1 MRLPISLRR
10 APRSLSRREYAG
22 LVKNPHRSWVG
33 KYLISPMVIVAL
45 QCGRSSNMWI
55 HARKTAI
62 ALFLA
67 AGMVSYP
74 ALNLHA
80 ARSASVASG
89 KNGVVVAGE
98 KRAAAIGTQVLERGG
113 NAADATTAALLAL
126 SVTKIGSFTIGGEAS
141 VILYDVHQQKAH
153 ALWAQ
158 GAAPLDPQA
167 IAWYLKNG
175 MPGSDIRTAAVPA
188 VVDLCVTLLK
198 QYGTISFEEAV
209 KPTLALLDAGG
220 PSWYVD
226 TSDGSKIETGRNWQ
240 ADLART
246 LRKLVEAEQKTKGTR
261 EERLQAVA
269 DRFYRGD
276 IADELEAWYIS
287 QGGFLR
293 KRDLAA
299 HRTYIEDPVSVDYRG
314 YQVLKCGPWT
324 QGPFLLEGLRLLE
337 GFDLKKM
344 GLLSPDY
351 VHTVTEVM
359 KLAMADRDEYY
370 ADPRFADV
378 PMKGLLSEEY
388 AKIRRPLIDPKKAS
402 LELRPGDPDQMK
414 AVKKGL
420 RSFPTQGGTTTLTVV
435 DRWGNMVAATPSG
448 LGSTAGPAG
457 NTGII
462 HGSRLISLN
471 TWPGHPN
478 CIAPG
483 KRPRITLSPAL
494 VLKSGKPVVAISVA
508 GGDLQDQAGLQLVL
522 DHIEFGM
529 HAASAVSTP
538 RFATEHHIS
547 SFGPEGPKLGSLQV
561 NRDVPEETVKQLE
574 HRGHKVQLTSGEIGG
589 AAMISCDLAGECEGS
604 GSASQS
610 GGK

>member
-1 MRLPISLRR
+1 MHFPLGIDL
-10 APRSLSRREYAG
+10 
-22 LVKNPHRSWVG
+22 G
-33 KYLISPMVIVAL
+33 KA
-45 QCGRSSNMWI
+45 
-55 HARKTAI
+55 ATT
-62 ALFLA
+62 LFLA
-67 AGMVSYP
+67 GGLLLYGTSHLP
-74 ALNLHA
+74 A

-89 KNGVVVAGE
+89 KNGIVVVGE
-98 KRAAAIGTQVLERGG
+98 KRAANIGIQVLETGG

-126 SVTKIGSFTIGGEAS
+126 SVTKIGAFTIGGEAS
-141 VILYDVHQQKAH
+141 VIFYDVHQQKAH
-153 ALWAQ
+153 VLWAQ

-167 IAWYLKNG
+167 ISWYLKNG

-220 PSWYVD
+220 PSWYID
-226 TSDGSKIETGRNWQ
+226 TSDGSRIETGRNWQ

-246 LRKLVEAEQKTKGTR
+246 LRKLVEAEQKTKGNR
-261 EERLQAVA
+261 EIRLQAVA

-344 GLLSPDY
+344 GLLSADY
-351 VHTVTEVM
+351 IHTVTEVI

-370 ADPRFADV
+370 ADPRFVEV
-378 PMKGLLSEEY
+378 PMKELLSEAY
-388 AKIRRPLIDPKKAS
+388 AKIRRPLIDPHRAS
-402 LELRPGDPDQMK
+402 LELRPGDPYQMK
-414 AVKKGL
+414 SVKKGM
-420 RSFPTQGGTTTLTVV
+420 RSFPAQGGTTTLTVV

-462 HGSRLISLN
+462 HGSRLISFN

-508 GGDLQDQAGLQLVL
+508 GGDLQDQAGLQLIL
-522 DHIEFGM
+522 DYIEFSM
-529 HAASAVSTP
+529 HSAKAVATP
-538 RFATEHHIS
+538 RFATAHHIS

-561 NRDVPEETVKQLE
+561 NRDVPEETLKELE

-589 AAMISCDLAGECEGS
+589 AAMIWCDLGTPSECEGS
-604 GSASQS
+604 GSAAQNA
-610 GGK
+610 GK

>member
-1 MRLPISLRR
+1 MHLYLWIDLRK
-10 APRSLSRREYAG
+10 AATPLLLAG
-22 LVKNPHRSWVG
+22 GLLLYGTSN
-33 KYLISPMVIVAL
+33 L
-45 QCGRSSNMWI
+45 Q
-55 HARKTAI
+55 
-62 ALFLA
+62 
-67 AGMVSYP
+67 
-74 ALNLHA
+74 A

-89 KNGVVVAGE
+89 KNGIVVAGE
-98 KRAAAIGTQVLERGG
+98 KRAADIGTQVLEKGG

-126 SVTKIGSFTIGGEAS
+126 SVTKIGAFTTGGEAS
-141 VILYDVHQQKAH
+141 VIFYDVHQRKAH

-167 IAWYLKNG
+167 ISWYLKNG

-198 QYGTISFEEAV
+198 EYGTISFEDAV

-220 PSWYVD
+220 PSWYID
-226 TSDGSKIETGRNWQ
+226 TSDGSRIETGRNWQ

-246 LRKLVEAEQKTKGTR
+246 LRKLVEAEQKAKGNR

-276 IADELEAWYIS
+276 IADQLEAWYVS

-293 KRDLAA
+293 KEDLAA
-299 HRTYIEDPVSVDYRG
+299 HRTYIEEPVSLDYRG

-324 QGPFLLEGLRLLE
+324 QGPYLLEGLRLLE
-337 GFDLKKM
+337 AFDLKKM
-344 GLLSPDY
+344 GLLSADY
-351 VHTVTEVM
+351 IHTVTEVM

-370 ADPRFADV
+370 ADPRFVEV
-378 PMKGLLSEEY
+378 PMKELLSEPY
-388 AKIRRPLIDPKKAS
+388 AKIRRPLIDPQKAS
-402 LELRPGDPDQMK
+402 LELRPGDPYQMK

-457 NTGII
+457 NTGVI
-462 HGSRLISLN
+462 HGSRLVSLN
-471 TWPGHPN
+471 TWRGHPN

-494 VLKSGKPVVAISVA
+494 ILKSGKPVVAISVA
-508 GGDLQDQAGLQLVL
+508 GGDLQDQAGLQLIL
-522 DHIEFGM
+522 DSIEFGM
-529 HAASAVSTP
+529 HAATAMATP
-538 RFATEHHIS
+538 RFATAHHIS
-547 SFGPEGPKLGSLQV
+547 SFGPEGPKLGSLEV
-561 NRDVPEETVKQLE
+561 NRDVPEETVKELE
-574 HRGHKVQLTSGEIGG
+574 RRGHKVQVTSGEIGG
-589 AAMISCDLAGECEGS
+589 AAMISCGVATTGECEGS
-604 GSASQS
+604 GSAAQNA
-610 GGK
+610 GK

>member
-1 MRLPISLRR
+1 MRLSLGIDLRK
-10 APRSLSRREYAG
+10 AATTLLLAG
-22 LVKNPHRSWVG
+22 G
-33 KYLISPMVIVAL
+33 
-45 QCGRSSNMWI
+45 
-55 HARKTAI
+55 
-62 ALFLA
+62 LFLC
-67 AGMVSYP
+67 GTS
-74 ALNLHA
+74 NLQA

-89 KNGVVVAGE
+89 KNGIVVAGE
-98 KRAAAIGTQVLERGG
+98 KRAADIGTQVLEKGG

-126 SVTKIGSFTIGGEAS
+126 SVTKIGAFTIGGEAS
-141 VILYDVHQQKAH
+141 VHSLRCPSAESPCPV
-153 ALWAQ
+153 
-158 GAAPLDPQA
+158 GARSCSARSASDCVVPEEWNACAATSGPQ
-167 IAWYLKNG
+167 
-175 MPGSDIRTAAVPA
+175 PCRQS
-188 VVDLCVTLLK
+188 VDLCVTLLK

-220 PSWYVD
+220 PTWYID
-226 TSDGSKIETGRNWQ
+226 TSDGSRIETGRNWQ

-246 LRKLVEAEQKTKGTR
+246 LRKLVEAEQKTKGNR
-261 EERLQAVA
+261 EVRLQAVA

-299 HRTYIEDPVSVDYRG
+299 HRTYIEDPVSLDYRG

-351 VHTVTEVM
+351 IHTVTEVM

-370 ADPRFADV
+370 ADPRFVEV

-388 AKIRRPLIDPKKAS
+388 TKIRRPLIDPHKAS
-402 LELRPGDPDQMK
+402 LELRPGDPYQMK

-483 KRPRITLSPAL
+483 KRPTNYLESSPGAEIGEAGSCHQRCGRGFAG
-494 VLKSGKPVVAISVA
+494 SGWPAAHPRS
-508 GGDLQDQAGLQLVL
+508 
-522 DHIEFGM
+522 IEFGM
-529 HAASAVSTP
+529 HAATAVSTP
-538 RFATEHHIS
+538 RFATAHHIS

-561 NRDVPEETVKQLE
+561 NRDVPEETVKELE

-589 AAMISCDLAGECEGS
+589 AAMISCDLAASSGMRRKWIRCSERWEIGSSGKCSKDEPRIGE
-604 GSASQS
+604 A
-610 GGK
+610 

>member
-1 MRLPISLRR
+1 MHLSWWMRK
-10 APRSLSRREYAG
+10 A
-22 LVKNPHRSWVG
+22 
-33 KYLISPMVIVAL
+33 
-45 QCGRSSNMWI
+45 
-55 HARKTAI
+55 KTA
-62 ALFLA
+62 LLLA
-67 AGMVSYP
+67 A
-74 ALNLHA
+74 ALLLCRTSDLQA
-80 ARSASVASG
+80 ARSASVVSG

-98 KRAAAIGTQVLERGG
+98 QRAADIGTQVLEKGG

-141 VILYDVHQQKAH
+141 VIFYDGHQQKAH

-167 IAWYLKNG
+167 ISWYLKNG
-175 MPGSDIRTAAVPA
+175 MPDSDIRTAAVPA

-220 PSWYVD
+220 PSWYID
-226 TSDGSKIETGRNWQ
+226 TSDGNRVETGRNWQ

-261 EERLQAVA
+261 EVRLQAVA

-299 HRTYIEDPVSVDYRG
+299 HHTYIEDPVSQDYRG

-324 QGPFLLEGLRLLE
+324 QGPFLLEGLRLLQ

-344 GLLSPDY
+344 GLLSADY
-351 VHTVTEVM
+351 IHTVSEVM

-370 ADPRFADV
+370 ADPRFVKV
-378 PMKGLLSEEY
+378 PMKELLSDEY
-388 AKIRRPLIDPKKAS
+388 TKIRRPLIDPRKAS
-402 LELRPGDPDQMK
+402 LELRPGDPYQMK
-414 AVKKGL
+414 PVKKGL
-420 RSFPTQGGTTTLTVV
+420 RSFPSQGGTTTLTVV

-457 NTGII
+457 TTGII
-462 HGSRLISLN
+462 HGSRLVSLN

-508 GGDLQDQAGLQLVL
+508 GGDLQDQAGLQLIL

-529 HAASAVSTP
+529 QSATAVSTP

-561 NRDVPEETVKQLE
+561 NRDVPEKVLKELE

-589 AAMISCDLAGECEGS
+589 AAMISCDLAALMECQGS
-604 GSASQS
+604 GSAARKA
-610 GGK
+610 GK

>member
-1 MRLPISLRR
+1 MHPSLWSDLRKVV
-10 APRSLSRREYAG
+10 STLLLAG
-22 LVKNPHRSWVG
+22 G
-33 KYLISPMVIVAL
+33 
-45 QCGRSSNMWI
+45 
-55 HARKTAI
+55 
-62 ALFLA
+62 LFLC
-67 AGMVSYP
+67 GTS
-74 ALNLHA
+74 NLGA

-89 KNGVVVAGE
+89 KNGIVVAGE
-98 KRAAAIGTQVLERGG
+98 KRAAAIGTQALEKGG

-126 SVTKIGSFTIGGEAS
+126 SVTKIGAFTIGGEAS
-141 VILYDVHQQKAH
+141 VILYDIHQQKAH

-158 GAAPLDPQA
+158 GAAPFDPRA
-167 IAWYLKNG
+167 ISWYLKNG

-220 PSWYVD
+220 PTWYID
-226 TSDGSKIETGRNWQ
+226 TSDGSRIETGRNWQ
-240 ADLART
+240 ADLAGT
-246 LRKLVEAEQKTKGTR
+246 LRKLVEAEQKTKGNR
-261 EERLQAVA
+261 EAKLQAVA

-293 KRDLAA
+293 KRDLEA
-299 HRTYIEDPVSVDYRG
+299 HRTLIEDPVSLDYRG
-314 YQVLKCGPWT
+314 YRVLKCGPWT
-324 QGPFLLEGLRLLE
+324 QGPFLLEGLGLLE

-344 GLLSPDY
+344 GLLSADY
-351 VHTVTEVM
+351 IHTITEVM
-359 KLAMADRDEYY
+359 KLGMADRDEYY
-370 ADPRFADV
+370 ADPRFAEV
-378 PMKGLLSEEY
+378 PMKELLSKEY
-388 AKIRRPLIDPKKAS
+388 AKIRQPLIDPQKAS
-402 LELRPGDPDQMK
+402 LELRPGDPYQMK

-483 KRPRITLSPAL
+483 KRPRITLSPTL
-494 VLKSGKPVVAISVA
+494 VLKSGKPVAAVSVA

-522 DHIEFGM
+522 DYMEFGM
-529 HAASAVSTP
+529 HAATAVATP
-538 RFATEHHIS
+538 RFATAHHIS

-561 NRDVPEETVKQLE
+561 NRDVPVKTLQELE
-574 HRGHKVQLTSGEIGG
+574 HRGHKVELTSGEIGG
-589 AAMISCDLAGECEGS
+589 AAMISCDSGATAECEGS
-604 GSASQS
+604 GSAAQNA
-610 GGK
+610 GK

>member
-1 MRLPISLRR
+1 MRLSLWIDLRK
-10 APRSLSRREYAG
+10 AATTLLLAGALLLSG
-22 LVKNPHRSWVG
+22 TSH
-33 KYLISPMVIVAL
+33 L
-45 QCGRSSNMWI
+45 Q
-55 HARKTAI
+55 
-62 ALFLA
+62 
-67 AGMVSYP
+67 
-74 ALNLHA
+74 A

-89 KNGVVVAGE
+89 KNGIVVAGE
-98 KRAAAIGTQVLERGG
+98 KRAADIGTQVLEKGG
-113 NAADATTAALLAL
+113 NAADAATAALLVL
-126 SVTKIGSFTIGGEAS
+126 SVTKIGAFTMGGEAS
-141 VILYDVHQQKAH
+141 VLFYDVHQQKTH

-167 IAWYLKNG
+167 TAWYLNNG
-175 MPGSDIRTAAVPA
+175 IPGSDIRTATVPA

-220 PSWYVD
+220 PTWYID
-226 TSDGSKIETGRNWQ
+226 TSDGTKIETGKNWQ

-246 LRKLVEAEQKTKGTR
+246 LRKLVEAEQKTKGNR
-261 EERLQAVA
+261 EQRLRAVA

-293 KRDLAA
+293 KKDLAA
-299 HRTYIEDPVSVDYRG
+299 HQTYIEDPVSVDYRG

-344 GLLSPDY
+344 GLLSADY
-351 VHTVTEVM
+351 IHTVTEVM
-359 KLAMADRDEYY
+359 KLGMADRDEYY
-370 ADPRFADV
+370 ADPRFVKV
-378 PMKGLLSEEY
+378 PMKELLSEEY
-388 AKIRRPLIDPKKAS
+388 TKIRRPLIDPQKAS
-402 LELRPGDPDQMK
+402 LELRPGDPYQMK
-414 AVKKGL
+414 SVKKGL

-522 DHIEFGM
+522 DYIEFGM
-529 HAASAVSTP
+529 NSAKAMSTP
-538 RFATEHHIS
+538 RFATAHHIS

-561 NRDVPEETVKQLE
+561 NRDVPEGTVKELE

-589 AAMISCDLAGECEGS
+589 AAMISCDLAASQECEGS
-604 GSASQS
+604 GSAAQS
-610 GGK
+610 VGK

>member
-1 MRLPISLRR
+1 MRLSL
-10 APRSLSRREYAG
+10 
-22 LVKNPHRSWVG
+22 
-33 KYLISPMVIVAL
+33 
-45 QCGRSSNMWI
+45 WI
-55 HARKTAI
+55 DVRK
-62 ALFLA
+62 A
-67 AGMVSYP
+67 AP
-74 ALNLHA
+74 ALLLAGGLLLSGTGNLQA

-89 KNGVVVAGE
+89 KNGIVVAGE
-98 KRAAAIGTQVLERGG
+98 KRAADIGTQVLKKGG

-126 SVTKIGSFTIGGEAS
+126 SVTKIGAFTIGGEAS
-141 VILYDVHQQKAH
+141 VIFYDVHQQKAH

-167 IAWYLKNG
+167 ISWYLKNG
-175 MPGSDIRTAAVPA
+175 MPGTDIRTAAVPA

-198 QYGTISFEEAV
+198 EYGTISFEEAV

-220 PSWYVD
+220 PSWYID
-226 TSDGSKIETGRNWQ
+226 TSDGSRIETGRNWQ

-246 LRKLVEAEQKTKGTR
+246 LRKLVEAEQKAKGSR
-261 EERLQAVA
+261 EVRLQAVA

-299 HRTYIEDPVSVDYRG
+299 HRTYIEDPVSLNYRG

-344 GLLSPDY
+344 GLLSADY
-351 VHTVTEVM
+351 IHSVTEVM
-359 KLAMADRDEYY
+359 KLGMADRDEYY
-370 ADPRFADV
+370 ADPRFVEV
-378 PMKGLLSEEY
+378 PMKELLSDEY
-388 AKIRRPLIDPKKAS
+388 AKIRRPLIDPQKAS
-402 LELRPGDPDQMK
+402 LELRPGDPHQMK
-414 AVKKGL
+414 SVKKGT

-522 DHIEFGM
+522 DYIEFGM
-529 HAASAVSTP
+529 HAAAAMSTA
-538 RFATEHHIS
+538 RFATAHHIS
-547 SFGPEGPKLGSLQV
+547 SFGPEGPKLGSLEV
-561 NRDVPEETVKQLE
+561 NRDVPEETVKELE

-589 AAMISCDLAGECEGS
+589 AAMISCDLVAPSGCEGS
-604 GSASQS
+604 GSAAQNVA
-610 GGK
+610 K

>member
-1 MRLPISLRR
+1 MRIKESGMLSL
-10 APRSLSRREYAG
+10 
-22 LVKNPHRSWVG
+22 
-33 KYLISPMVIVAL
+33 
-45 QCGRSSNMWI
+45 WI
-55 HARKTAI
+55 DLRKKTI
-62 ALFLA
+62 ALIFSGGLLCFGMSNLLA
-67 AGMVSYP
+67 AQP
-74 ALNLHA
+74 
-80 ARSASVASG
+80 SVASG
-89 KNGVVVAGE
+89 KNGIVVAGE
-98 KRAAAIGTQVLERGG
+98 KRAADIGTEVLEKGG

-126 SVTKIGSFTIGGEAS
+126 SVTKIGAFTFGGEAS
-141 VILYDVHQQKAH
+141 VLYYDVHQQKAH

-167 IAWYLKNG
+167 ISWYLKNG
-175 MPGSDIRTAAVPA
+175 MPDGDIRTAAVPA

-198 QYGTISFEEAV
+198 QYGTISFEEAA

-220 PSWYVD
+220 PTWYID
-226 TSDGSKIETGRNWQ
+226 TSDRRRIETGRNWQ

-246 LRKLVEAEQKTKGTR
+246 LRKLVEAEQKNKGSR

-276 IADELEAWYIS
+276 IAEELEQWYIS

-293 KRDLAA
+293 KQDLAA
-299 HRTYIEDPVSVDYRG
+299 HRTYIEDPVSINYRE

-344 GLLSPDY
+344 GLLSTDY
-351 VHTVTEVM
+351 IHTVTEVM
-359 KLAMADRDEYY
+359 KLGMADRDEYY
-370 ADPRFADV
+370 ADPRFVDV
-378 PMKGLLSEEY
+378 PMKPLLSEEY
-388 AKIRRPLIDPKKAS
+388 AKIRRPLIDPRKAS
-402 LELRPGDPDQMK
+402 LELRPGDPYAMK
-414 AVKKGL
+414 AVKKAL
-420 RSFPTQGGTTTLTVV
+420 RSHPTQGGTTTLTVV

-462 HGSRLISLN
+462 HGTRLVSLN

-483 KRPRITLSPAL
+483 KRPRITLSPTL
-494 VLKSGKPVVAISVA
+494 VLKSGKPVFAVSVA
-508 GGDLQDQAGLQLVL
+508 GGDLQDQAGLQLIL
-522 DHIEFGM
+522 DYIDFGM
-529 HAASAVSTP
+529 QADKAMRTP

-561 NRDVPEETVKQLE
+561 NRDVSSETVKELE
-574 HRGHKVQLTSGEIGG
+574 RRGHKVEVTTGEIGG
-589 AAMISCDLAGECEGS
+589 AAMISCDLEGGCEGT
-604 GSASQS
+604 GSAAQNAR
-610 GGK
+610 K

>member
-1 MRLPISLRR
+1 MRLSLWIDLRK
-10 APRSLSRREYAG
+10 AATTLLLATGLLLSG
-22 LVKNPHRSWVG
+22 TSH
-33 KYLISPMVIVAL
+33 L
-45 QCGRSSNMWI
+45 Q
-55 HARKTAI
+55 
-62 ALFLA
+62 A
-67 AGMVSYP
+67 AQSG
-74 ALNLHA
+74 
-80 ARSASVASG
+80 SVASG

-98 KRAAAIGTQVLERGG
+98 KRAADIGTQVLEKGG

-126 SVTKIGSFTIGGEAS
+126 SVTKIGAFTFGGEAA
-141 VILYDVHQQKAH
+141 VLVYDVHQQKAH
-153 ALWAQ
+153 SLWAQ
-158 GAAPLDPQA
+158 GAAPLEPQA

-175 MPGSDIRTAAVPA
+175 MPASDVRTAAVPA

-198 QYGTISFEEAV
+198 QYGTISFEEAA

-220 PSWYVD
+220 PTWYID
-226 TSDGSKIETGRNWQ
+226 TSDGKKIETGRNWQ

-246 LRKLVEAEQKTKGTR
+246 LRKLVEAEQNTKGSR

-299 HRTYIEDPVSVDYRG
+299 HQTYIEDPVSVDYRG

-324 QGPFLLEGLRLLE
+324 QGPFLLEGLLLLE

-344 GLLSPDY
+344 GLLSTDY
-351 VHTVTEVM
+351 IHTVTEVM
-359 KLAMADRDEYY
+359 KLSMADRDEYY
-370 ADPRFADV
+370 ADPRFVEV
-378 PMKGLLSEEY
+378 PMKELLSEPY

-402 LELRPGDPDQMK
+402 LELRPGDPYEMK
-414 AVKKGL
+414 PVKKAL

-457 NTGII
+457 STGII

-478 CIAPG
+478 VIAPG

-494 VLKSGKPVVAISVA
+494 VLKSGRPVVAISVA
-508 GGDLQDQAGLQLVL
+508 GGDLQDQAGLELIL
-522 DHIEFGM
+522 DHIDFGM
-529 HAASAVSTP
+529 PAAKAMSTP
-538 RFATEHHIS
+538 RFATAHHIS
-547 SFGPEGPKLGSLQV
+547 SFGPDGPKLGSLQV
-561 NRDVPEETVKQLE
+561 NREVAEETVKELE
-574 HRGHKVQLTSGEIGG
+574 HRGHKVERTSEEIGG
-589 AAMISCDLAGECEGS
+589 AAMISCDFAAGSACEGS
-604 GSASQS
+604 GSAAQS
-610 GGK
+610 ARK

>member
-1 MRLPISLRR
+1 MHFF
-10 APRSLSRREYAG
+10 SRFQVPTPTILLLAG
-22 LVKNPHRSWVG
+22 AMLLCTTMQV
-33 KYLISPMVIVAL
+33 
-45 QCGRSSNMWI
+45 Q
-55 HARKTAI
+55 
-62 ALFLA
+62 A
-67 AGMVSYP
+67 AKSG
-74 ALNLHA
+74 
-80 ARSASVASG
+80 SVASG
-89 KNGVVVAGE
+89 KNGIVVAGE
-98 KRAAAIGTQVLERGG
+98 KRAADIGTQVLEKGG
-113 NAADATTAALLAL
+113 NAADATTASLLAL
-126 SVTKIGSFTIGGEAS
+126 SVTKIGAFTFGGEAA
-141 VILYDVHQQKAH
+141 VLFYDARQQKAH
-153 ALWAQ
+153 SLWAQ

-175 MPGSDIRTAAVPA
+175 MPASDVRTAAVPA

-209 KPTLALLDAGG
+209 NPTLAILDAGG
-220 PSWYVD
+220 PSWYID
-226 TSDGSKIETGRNWQ
+226 TSDGKKIETGRNWY

-246 LRKLVEAEQKTKGTR
+246 MRKLVEAEQKAKGNR
-261 EERLQAVA
+261 EERLQAVS

-299 HRTYIEDPVSVDYRG
+299 HQTYIEDPVSLDYRG

-324 QGPFLLEGLRLLE
+324 QGPFLLEGLRLLD

-344 GLLSPDY
+344 GLLSTDY
-351 VHTVTEVM
+351 IHTVTEVM
-359 KLAMADRDEYY
+359 KLSMADRDEYY
-370 ADPRFADV
+370 ADTRFVEV
-378 PMKGLLSEEY
+378 PMKELLSEPY

-402 LELRPGDPDQMK
+402 LELRPGDPYEMK
-414 AVKKGL
+414 SVKKAL

-457 NTGII
+457 DTGII

-478 CIAPG
+478 VIAPG

-508 GGDLQDQAGLQLVL
+508 GGDLQDQAGLELIL
-522 DHIEFGM
+522 DHIDFGM
-529 HAASAVSTP
+529 SATKAMSTP
-538 RFATEHHIS
+538 RFATAHHIS

-561 NRDVPEETVKQLE
+561 NREVTEETVKELE
-574 HRGHKVQLTSGEIGG
+574 HRGHKVERTSEEIGG
-589 AAMISCDLAGECEGS
+589 AAMISCDLAAGSECEGT
-604 GSASQS
+604 GSAAQS
-610 GGK
+610 ARK

>member
-1 MRLPISLRR
+1 MHLSL
-10 APRSLSRREYAG
+10 
-22 LVKNPHRSWVG
+22 
-33 KYLISPMVIVAL
+33 
-45 QCGRSSNMWI
+45 WI
-55 HARKTAI
+55 DLRKA
-62 ALFLA
+62 ANLLLA
-67 AGMVSYP
+67 AGLLLYGTS
-74 ALNLHA
+74 NLQA

-89 KNGVVVAGE
+89 KNGIVVAGE
-98 KRAAAIGTQVLERGG
+98 KRAADIGTQVLEKGG
-113 NAADATTAALLAL
+113 NAVDATTAALLAL

-141 VILYDVHQQKAH
+141 ILLYDVHQRKAH

-167 IAWYLKNG
+167 ISWYLKNG

-220 PSWYVD
+220 PTWYID
-226 TSDGSKIETGRNWQ
+226 TSDGSRIETGRNWQ

-246 LRKLVEAEQKTKGTR
+246 LRKLVEAEQKTKGNR
-261 EERLQAVA
+261 EVRLQAVA

-324 QGPFLLEGLRLLE
+324 QGPFLLEGLRLLQ

-344 GLLSPDY
+344 GVLSADY
-351 VHTVTEVM
+351 IHTVTEVM

-370 ADPRFADV
+370 GDPRFVEV
-378 PMKGLLSEEY
+378 PMKELLSESY
-388 AKIRRPLIDPKKAS
+388 AEIRRPLIDPNRAS
-402 LELRPGDPDQMK
+402 LELRPGDPYQMK
-414 AVKKGL
+414 SVKKGL

-483 KRPRITLSPAL
+483 KRPRNTLSPAL
-494 VLKSGKPVVAISVA
+494 VLKSGKPVLAISVA
-508 GGDLQDQAGLQLVL
+508 GGDLQDQAGLQLIL

-529 HAASAVSTP
+529 HSATAVSTP
-538 RFATEHHIS
+538 RFATYHHIS
-547 SFGPEGPKLGSLQV
+547 SFGPEGPKLGSLEL
-561 NRDVPEETVKQLE
+561 NRDVPEETLKDLE

-589 AAMISCDLAGECEGS
+589 AAMISCDIADSRECEGS
-604 GSASQS
+604 GSAAQNV
-610 GGK
+610 GK

>member
-1 MRLPISLRR
+1 M
-10 APRSLSRREYAG
+10 
-22 LVKNPHRSWVG
+22 HF
-33 KYLISPMVIVAL
+33 AL
-45 QCGRSSNMWI
+45 GIASCR
-55 HARKTAI
+55 TAT
-62 ALFLA
+62 AAVLA
-67 AGMVSYP
+67 A
-74 ALNLHA
+74 ALLLDGTTNLHA
-80 ARSASVASG
+80 SQSASLASG
-89 KNGVVVAGE
+89 KNGIVVAGE
-98 KRAAAIGTQVLERGG
+98 KRAADIGTQVLEKGG

-141 VILYDVHQQKAH
+141 IIFYDAHQQKAH
-153 ALWAQ
+153 VLWAQ

-175 MPGSDIRTAAVPA
+175 IPASDVRTAAVPA

-220 PSWYVD
+220 PSWYID
-226 TSDGSKIETGRNWQ
+226 TSDGTRIETGRNWQ

-246 LRKLVEAEQKTKGTR
+246 LRKLVEAEQQAKGNR
-261 EERLQAVA
+261 EVRLQAVA

-314 YQVLKCGPWT
+314 YQVLKGGPWT
-324 QGPFLLEGLRLLE
+324 QGPFLLEALCLLQ

-351 VHTVTEVM
+351 IHTVTEAM
-359 KLAMADRDEYY
+359 KLGMADRDEYY
-370 ADPRFADV
+370 ADPRFVEV
-378 PMKGLLSEEY
+378 PMKELLSERY
-388 AKIRRPLIDPKKAS
+388 AKIRRPLIDPHQAS
-402 LELRPGDPDQMK
+402 LELRPGDPYQMK
-414 AVKKGL
+414 PVKKGL

-462 HGSRLISLN
+462 HGSRLISFN
-471 TWPGHPN
+471 TWPGHPD
-478 CIAPG
+478 CIAAG
-483 KRPRITLSPAL
+483 KRPRITLSPTL
-494 VLKSGKPVVAISVA
+494 VLKAGKPVVAISVA

-522 DHIEFGM
+522 DYIEFAIRPSTAM
-529 HAASAVSTP
+529 ATP
-538 RFATEHHIS
+538 RFATAHHIS

-561 NRDVPEETVKQLE
+561 NRDVSEETLKELQR
-574 HRGHKVQLTSGEIGG
+574 RGHKVQLTSGEIGG
-589 AAMISCDLAGECEGS
+589 AAMIWCDLAATGGCEGS
-604 GSASQS
+604 GSAARSAAQ
-610 GGK
+610 

>member
-1 MRLPISLRR
+1 MHFPLGIDL
-10 APRSLSRREYAG
+10 
-22 LVKNPHRSWVG
+22 G
-33 KYLISPMVIVAL
+33 KA
-45 QCGRSSNMWI
+45 
-55 HARKTAI
+55 ATT
-62 ALFLA
+62 LFLA
-67 AGMVSYP
+67 GGLLLYGTSH
-74 ALNLHA
+74 LQA

-89 KNGVVVAGE
+89 KNGIVVAGE
-98 KRAAAIGTQVLERGG
+98 KRAADIGSQVLETGG

-126 SVTKIGSFTIGGEAS
+126 SVTKIGAFTIGGEAS

-153 ALWAQ
+153 VLWAQ

-167 IAWYLKNG
+167 ISWYLKNG

-220 PSWYVD
+220 PSWYID
-226 TSDGSKIETGRNWQ
+226 TSDGSRIETGRNWQ

-246 LRKLVEAEQKTKGTR
+246 LRKLVEAEQKTKGNR
-261 EERLQAVA
+261 EIRLQAVA

-299 HRTYIEDPVSVDYRG
+299 HRTYIEDPVSVDYGG

-344 GLLSPDY
+344 GLLSADY
-351 VHTVTEVM
+351 IHTVTEVM

-370 ADPRFADV
+370 ADPRFVEV
-378 PMKGLLSEEY
+378 PMKELLSEAY
-388 AKIRRPLIDPKKAS
+388 AKIRRPLIDPHQAS
-402 LELRPGDPDQMK
+402 LELRPGDPYQMK
-414 AVKKGL
+414 SVKKGM
-420 RSFPTQGGTTTLTVV
+420 RSFPAQGGTTTLTVV

-462 HGSRLISLN
+462 HGSRLISFN

-508 GGDLQDQAGLQLVL
+508 GGDLQDQAGLQLIL
-522 DHIEFGM
+522 DYIEFSM
-529 HAASAVSTP
+529 HSATAVSTP
-538 RFATEHHIS
+538 RFATAHHIS

-561 NRDVPEETVKQLE
+561 NRDVPEETLKELE

-589 AAMISCDLAGECEGS
+589 AAMIWCDLGTTGECEGS
-604 GSASQS
+604 GSAAQNAR
-610 GGK
+610 K

>member
-1 MRLPISLRR
+1 MHLSL
-10 APRSLSRREYAG
+10 
-22 LVKNPHRSWVG
+22 
-33 KYLISPMVIVAL
+33 
-45 QCGRSSNMWI
+45 WI
-55 HARKTAI
+55 DLRKAAT
-62 ALFLA
+62 LLLA
-67 AGMVSYP
+67 AGLLLYGTS
-74 ALNLHA
+74 NLQA

-89 KNGVVVAGE
+89 KNGIVVAGE
-98 KRAAAIGTQVLERGG
+98 KRAADIGTQVLEKGG
-113 NAADATTAALLAL
+113 NAVDATTASLLAL

-141 VILYDVHQQKAH
+141 ILLYDVHQRKAH

-167 IAWYLKNG
+167 ISWYLKNG

-220 PSWYVD
+220 PTWYID
-226 TSDGSKIETGRNWQ
+226 TSDGNRIETGRNWQ

-246 LRKLVEAEQKTKGTR
+246 LRKLVEAEQKTKGNR
-261 EERLQAVA
+261 EVRLQAVA

-324 QGPFLLEGLRLLE
+324 QGPFLLEGLRLLQ

-344 GLLSPDY
+344 GVLSADY
-351 VHTVTEVM
+351 IHTVTEVM

-370 ADPRFADV
+370 GDPRFVEV
-378 PMKGLLSEEY
+378 PMKELLSEEY
-388 AKIRRPLIDPKKAS
+388 AKIRRPLIDPVRAS
-402 LELRPGDPDQMK
+402 LELRPGDPYQMK
-414 AVKKGL
+414 SVKKGL

-483 KRPRITLSPAL
+483 KRPRNTLSPAL
-494 VLKSGKPVVAISVA
+494 VLKSGKPVLAISVA
-508 GGDLQDQAGLQLVL
+508 GGDLQDQAGLQLIL
-522 DHIEFGM
+522 DRIEFGM
-529 HAASAVSTP
+529 HSATAVSTP
-538 RFATEHHIS
+538 RFATYHHIS
-547 SFGPEGPKLGSLQV
+547 SFGPEGPKLGSLEV
-561 NRDVPEETVKQLE
+561 NRDVPEETVKDLE

-589 AAMISCDLAGECEGS
+589 AAMISCDIADSSECEGS
-604 GSASQS
+604 GSAAQNA
-610 GGK
+610 GK

>member
-1 MRLPISLRR
+1 MHFSLGIE
-10 APRSLSRREYAG
+10 L
-22 LVKNPHRSWVG
+22 
-33 KYLISPMVIVAL
+33 
-45 QCGRSSNMWI
+45 
-55 HARKTAI
+55 RKAAI
-62 ALFLA
+62 TLFLA
-67 AGMVSYP
+67 AGLLLYGTS
-74 ALNLHA
+74 NSQA

-89 KNGVVVAGE
+89 KNGIVVAGE
-98 KRAAAIGTQVLERGG
+98 KRAADIGTQVLEKGG

-126 SVTKIGSFTIGGEAS
+126 SVTKIGAFTIGGEAS
-141 VILYDVHQQKAH
+141 VIFYDVHQQKAH

-167 IAWYLKNG
+167 ISWYLKNG

-198 QYGTISFEEAV
+198 QYGTISFEQAV
-209 KPTLALLDAGG
+209 KPTLELLDAGG
-220 PSWYVD
+220 PSWYID
-226 TSDGSKIETGRNWQ
+226 TSDGRRIETGRNWQ

-261 EERLQAVA
+261 EVRLQAVA

-299 HRTYIEDPVSVDYRG
+299 HRTYIQDPVSVDYRG

-344 GLLSPDY
+344 GLLSADY
-351 VHTVTEVM
+351 IHTVTEVM

-370 ADPRFADV
+370 ADPRFVEV
-378 PMKGLLSEEY
+378 PMKKLLSEAY
-388 AKIRRPLIDPKKAS
+388 AKIRRPLIDPHQAS
-402 LELRPGDPDQMK
+402 LELRPGDPYQMK
-414 AVKKGL
+414 SVKKGM
-420 RSFPTQGGTTTLTVV
+420 RSIPTQGGTTTLTVV

-448 LGSTAGPAG
+448 LGSTAGPAAD
-457 NTGII
+457 TGII
-462 HGSRLISLN
+462 HGSRLISFN

-494 VLKSGKPVVAISVA
+494 ILKSGHPVVVISVA

-522 DHIEFGM
+522 DYIEFSM
-529 HAASAVSTP
+529 HSATAVSTP
-538 RFATEHHIS
+538 RFATAHHIS

-561 NRDVPEETVKQLE
+561 NRDVPEETLKELE

-589 AAMISCDLAGECEGS
+589 AAMIWCDFGVTSECEGS
-604 GSASQS
+604 GSAAQNA
-610 GGK
+610 GK

>member
-1 MRLPISLRR
+1 MHFSLWVELRK
-10 APRSLSRREYAG
+10 ASTALLLVGGLLLCGTSNLQAERS
-22 LVKNPHRSWVG
+22 
-33 KYLISPMVIVAL
+33 
-45 QCGRSSNMWI
+45 
-55 HARKTAI
+55 T
-62 ALFLA
+62 
-67 AGMVSYP
+67 
-74 ALNLHA
+74 
-80 ARSASVASG
+80 SVASG
-89 KNGVVVAGE
+89 KSGVVVAGE
-98 KRAAAIGTQVLERGG
+98 KRAADIGIQVLEKGG

-126 SVTKIGSFTIGGEAS
+126 SVTKIGAFTIGGEAS
-141 VILYDVHQQKAH
+141 VIFYDVHQQKAH

-158 GAAPLDPQA
+158 GAGPLDPQA
-167 IAWYLKNG
+167 ISWYLKNG
-175 MPGSDIRTAAVPA
+175 IPSSDIRTAAVPA

-220 PSWYVD
+220 PSWYID
-226 TSDGSKIETGRNWQ
+226 TSDGSRIDTGRNWQ

-246 LRKLVEAEQKTKGTR
+246 LRKLVEAEQKTKGNR
-261 EERLQAVA
+261 EARLQAVA

-299 HRTYIEDPVSVDYRG
+299 HRTIIEDPVSVDYRG
-314 YQVLKCGPWT
+314 YQVLKCGPWS

-344 GLLSPDY
+344 GLLSADY
-351 VHTVTEVM
+351 IHTVTEVM
-359 KLAMADRDEYY
+359 KLGMADRDEYY
-370 ADPRFADV
+370 ADPRFVEV
-378 PMKGLLSEEY
+378 PMKELLSEAY
-388 AKIRRPLIDPKKAS
+388 AKIRRPLIDPQQAS
-402 LELRPGDPDQMK
+402 LELRPGDPYQMK
-414 AVKKGL
+414 SVKKGL
-420 RSFPTQGGTTTLTVV
+420 RSFPTQGGTTTLAVV

-478 CIAPG
+478 VIAAG

-508 GGDLQDQAGLQLVL
+508 GGDLQDQAGLQLIL
-522 DHIEFGM
+522 DYIEFGM
-529 HAASAVSTP
+529 HSATAVPTP
-538 RFATEHHIS
+538 RFATAHHIS
-547 SFGPEGPKLGSLQV
+547 SFGPEGPKLGSLEV
-561 NRDVPEETVKQLE
+561 NRDIPEETIKELE

-589 AAMISCDLAGECEGS
+589 AAMIWCDPATSECEGS
-604 GSASQS
+604 GFAARNT
-610 GGK
+610 GK

>member
-1 MRLPISLRR
+1 MHLSLWIDLRKA
-10 APRSLSRREYAG
+10 APTL
-22 LVKNPHRSWVG
+22 L
-33 KYLISPMVIVAL
+33 
-45 QCGRSSNMWI
+45 
-55 HARKTAI
+55 
-62 ALFLA
+62 LA
-67 AGMVSYP
+67 AGLLLCGTS
-74 ALNLHA
+74 NLQA

-89 KNGVVVAGE
+89 KNGIVVAGE
-98 KRAAAIGTQVLERGG
+98 KRAADIGTQVLEKGG

-126 SVTKIGSFTIGGEAS
+126 SVTKIGAFTIGGETS
-141 VILYDVHQQKAH
+141 VIIYDVHQQKAH

-167 IAWYLKNG
+167 ISWYLKNG
-175 MPGSDIRTAAVPA
+175 MPASDIRTAAVPA

-220 PSWYVD
+220 PSWYID
-226 TSDGSKIETGRNWQ
+226 TSDGNKIETGRNWQ

-246 LRKLVEAEQKTKGTR
+246 LRKLVEAEQKTKGNR
-261 EERLQAVA
+261 EVRLQAVA

-299 HRTYIEDPVSVDYRG
+299 HRTYIEDPVSLDYRG

-344 GLLSPDY
+344 GLLSADY
-351 VHTVTEVM
+351 IHTVTEVM
-359 KLAMADRDEYY
+359 KLGMADRDEYY
-370 ADPRFADV
+370 ADPRFVEV
-378 PMKGLLSEEY
+378 PMKELLSEPY
-388 AKIRRPLIDPKKAS
+388 AKIRRPLIDPHKAS

-414 AVKKGL
+414 AVKKGM

-478 CIAPG
+478 CHCPWQAATNYLESSLGAEIGEAGSCHQRCGRGSAGSSWPAAHPRSHRIWHARSHGCVDPSIRNSAPY
-483 KRPRITLSPAL
+483 
-494 VLKSGKPVVAISVA
+494 
-508 GGDLQDQAGLQLVL
+508 QLVW
-522 DHIEFGM
+522 
-529 HAASAVSTP
+529 
-538 RFATEHHIS
+538 
-547 SFGPEGPKLGSLQV
+547 
-561 NRDVPEETVKQLE
+561 
-574 HRGHKVQLTSGEIGG
+574 
-589 AAMISCDLAGECEGS
+589 
-604 GSASQS
+604 S
-610 GGK
+610 GGSETGQPASKSRCS

>member
-1 MRLPISLRR
+1 MHFSLGIE
-10 APRSLSRREYAG
+10 L
-22 LVKNPHRSWVG
+22 
-33 KYLISPMVIVAL
+33 
-45 QCGRSSNMWI
+45 
-55 HARKTAI
+55 RKAATT
-62 ALFLA
+62 LFLT
-67 AGMVSYP
+67 GGLFLYGTS
-74 ALNLHA
+74 NLQA

-89 KNGVVVAGE
+89 KNGIVVAGE
-98 KRAAAIGTQVLERGG
+98 KRAADIATQVLEEGG

-126 SVTKIGSFTIGGEAS
+126 SVTRIGAFTIGGEAS
-141 VILYDVHQQKAH
+141 VIFYDVHQQKAH

-167 IAWYLKNG
+167 ISWYLKNG

-220 PSWYVD
+220 PSWYID
-226 TSDGSKIETGRNWQ
+226 TSDGRRIETGRNWQ

-246 LRKLVEAEQKTKGTR
+246 LRKLVEAEQETKGNR
-261 EERLQAVA
+261 EVRLQAVA

-344 GLLSPDY
+344 GLLSADY
-351 VHTVTEVM
+351 IHTVTEVM

-370 ADPRFADV
+370 GDPRFVEV
-378 PMKGLLSEEY
+378 PMKGLLSEAY
-388 AKIRRPLIDPKKAS
+388 AKIRRPLIDPQQAS
-402 LELRPGDPDQMK
+402 LELRPGDPYQMK
-414 AVKKGL
+414 SVKKGM
-420 RSFPTQGGTTTLTVV
+420 RSFPTQGGTTTLTVL

-462 HGSRLISLN
+462 HGSRLISFN

-508 GGDLQDQAGLQLVL
+508 GGDLQDQAGLQLIL
-522 DHIEFGM
+522 DYIEFSM
-529 HAASAVSTP
+529 HSATAVSTP
-538 RFATEHHIS
+538 RFATAHHIS

-561 NRDVPEETVKQLE
+561 NRDVPEETLKELE

-589 AAMISCDLAGECEGS
+589 AAMIWCDLGTSSECEGS
-604 GSASQS
+604 GSAAQNA
-610 GGK
+610 GK

>member
-1 MRLPISLRR
+1 MSTIAHGGEKISSIAETAMHLSLWVDLRK
-10 APRSLSRREYAG
+10 AATILLVAG
-22 LVKNPHRSWVG
+22 GLLLYGLGN
-33 KYLISPMVIVAL
+33 L
-45 QCGRSSNMWI
+45 Q
-55 HARKTAI
+55 
-62 ALFLA
+62 
-67 AGMVSYP
+67 
-74 ALNLHA
+74 A

-89 KNGVVVAGE
+89 RNGIVVAGE
-98 KRAAAIGTQVLERGG
+98 KRAAEIGTRVLEKGG

-126 SVTKIGSFTIGGEAS
+126 SVTKIGAFTIGGEAS
-141 VILYDVHQQKAH
+141 VIFYDVHQQKAH

-167 IAWYLKNG
+167 ISWYLKNG

-209 KPTLALLDAGG
+209 KPTLVLLDAGG
-220 PSWYVD
+220 PNWYID
-226 TSDGSKIETGRNWQ
+226 TSDGRKIETGRNWQ

-246 LRKLVEAEQKTKGTR
+246 LRKLVEAEQKTTGNR
-261 EERLQAVA
+261 EARLQAVA

-276 IADELEAWYIS
+276 IADELEAWYTS

-293 KRDLAA
+293 KQDLAA
-299 HRTYIEDPVSVDYRG
+299 HRTLIEDPVSLDYRG

-324 QGPFLLEGLRLLE
+324 QGPYLLEGLRLLE

-344 GLLSPDY
+344 GLLSADY
-351 VHTVTEVM
+351 IHTVTEVM

-370 ADPRFADV
+370 ADPRFVEV
-378 PMKGLLSEEY
+378 PMKELLSEEY
-388 AKIRRPLIDPKKAS
+388 TKIRQPLIDPHKAS
-402 LELRPGDPDQMK
+402 LELRPGDPYQMK
-414 AVKKGL
+414 SIKKGL

-435 DRWGNMVAATPSG
+435 DRWGNMLAATPSG

-483 KRPRITLSPAL
+483 KRPRITLSPTL

-522 DHIEFGM
+522 DSIEFGM
-529 HAASAVSTP
+529 QAATAVATP
-538 RFATEHHIS
+538 RFATAHHIS

-561 NRDVPEETVKQLE
+561 NRDVPVKTLQELE
-574 HRGHKVQLTSGEIGG
+574 HRGHKVELTSGEIGG
-589 AAMISCDLAGECEGS
+589 AAMISCDSGATAECEGS
-604 GSASQS
+604 GSAAQNA
-610 GGK
+610 GK

>member
-1 MRLPISLRR
+1 
-10 APRSLSRREYAG
+10 
-22 LVKNPHRSWVG
+22 
-33 KYLISPMVIVAL
+33 
-45 QCGRSSNMWI
+45 
-55 HARKTAI
+55 
-62 ALFLA
+62 
-67 AGMVSYP
+67 
-74 ALNLHA
+74 
-80 ARSASVASG
+80 
-89 KNGVVVAGE
+89 VVAGE
-98 KRAAAIGTQVLERGG
+98 KRAAAIGTQVLEKGG

-126 SVTKIGSFTIGGEAS
+126 SVTKIGAFTFGGEAS
-141 VILYDVHQQKAH
+141 VILFDAHQQKAH

-175 MPGSDIRTAAVPA
+175 MPGSDVRTAAVPA

-209 KPTLALLDAGG
+209 KPTLVLLDAGG
-220 PSWYVD
+220 PNWYID
-226 TSDGSKIETGRNWQ
+226 TSDGRKIETGRNWQ

-246 LRKLVEAEQKTKGTR
+246 LRKLVEAEQKMKGSR

-276 IADELEAWYIS
+276 IADELEAWYTS

-293 KRDLAA
+293 KRDLVA
-299 HRTYIEDPVSVDYRG
+299 HHTYIEDAVSLDYRG

-324 QGPFLLEGLRLLE
+324 QGPFLLEGLNLLE

-344 GLLSPDY
+344 GLLSADY
-351 VHTVTEVM
+351 IHTVTEVM
-359 KLAMADRDEYY
+359 KLGMADRDEYY
-370 ADPRFADV
+370 ADPRFAEV
-378 PMKGLLSEEY
+378 PMKVLLSGEY
-388 AKIRRPLIDPKKAS
+388 TKIRRPLIDPQKAS
-402 LELRPGDPDQMK
+402 LELRPGDPYQMK

-420 RSFPTQGGTTTLTVV
+420 RSFPTQGGTTTLVVV

-478 CIAPG
+478 VIAPG
-483 KRPRITLSPAL
+483 KRPRITLSPTL
-494 VLKSGKPVVAISVA
+494 VLKSGKPVAAISVA
-508 GGDLQDQAGLQLVL
+508 GGDLQDQAALQLTL
-522 DHIEFGM
+522 DYIEFGM
-529 HAASAVSTP
+529 HAATAMATP
-538 RFATEHHIS
+538 RFATAHHIS

-561 NRDVPEETVKQLE
+561 NRDVPEGTLKELE
-574 HRGHKVQLTSGEIGG
+574 HRGHKVELTSGEIGG
-589 AAMISCDLAGECEGS
+589 VAMISCDSGAGNECEGS
-604 GSASQS
+604 GAAAQSA
-610 GGK
+610 GK

>member
-1 MRLPISLRR
+1 MHFSFGIELRK
-10 APRSLSRREYAG
+10 A
-22 LVKNPHRSWVG
+22 
-33 KYLISPMVIVAL
+33 
-45 QCGRSSNMWI
+45 
-55 HARKTAI
+55 TTT
-62 ALFLA
+62 LFLA
-67 AGMVSYP
+67 GGLLLYGTS
-74 ALNLHA
+74 NLQA

-89 KNGVVVAGE
+89 KNGIVVAGE
-98 KRAAAIGTQVLERGG
+98 KSAADIGTQVLEKGG

-126 SVTKIGSFTIGGEAS
+126 SVTKIGAFTIGGEAS
-141 VILYDVHQQKAH
+141 VIFYDVHQQKAH

-167 IAWYLKNG
+167 ISWYLKNG

-198 QYGTISFEEAV
+198 QFGTISFEEAV

-220 PSWYVD
+220 PSWYID
-226 TSDGSKIETGRNWQ
+226 TSDGSRIETGRNWQ

-261 EERLQAVA
+261 EVRLQAVA

-276 IADELEAWYIS
+276 VADELEAWYIS

-299 HRTYIEDPVSVDYRG
+299 HRTYVEDPVSADYRG

-344 GLLSPDY
+344 GLLSADY
-351 VHTVTEVM
+351 IHTVTEVM

-370 ADPRFADV
+370 ADPRFVEV
-378 PMKGLLSEEY
+378 PMKELLSEAY
-388 AKIRRPLIDPKKAS
+388 AKIRRPLIDPHQAS
-402 LELRPGDPDQMK
+402 LELRPGDPYQMK
-414 AVKKGL
+414 SVKKGM

-457 NTGII
+457 STGII
-462 HGSRLISLN
+462 HGSRLISFN

-494 VLKSGKPVVAISVA
+494 VLKEGKPVVAISVA
-508 GGDLQDQAGLQLVL
+508 GGDLQDQAGLQLIL
-522 DHIEFGM
+522 DFIEFSM
-529 HAASAVSTP
+529 HSATAVSTP
-538 RFATEHHIS
+538 RFATAHHIS

-561 NRDVPEETVKQLE
+561 NRDVPEETLKELE

-589 AAMISCDLAGECEGS
+589 AAMIWCDLGTTSECEGS
-604 GSASQS
+604 GSAARNA
-610 GGK
+610 GK

>member
-1 MRLPISLRR
+1 MN
-10 APRSLSRREYAG
+10 RSL
-22 LVKNPHRSWVG
+22 
-33 KYLISPMVIVAL
+33 
-45 QCGRSSNMWI
+45 WI
-55 HARKTAI
+55 DQRKAATT
-62 ALFLA
+62 LLLA
-67 AGMVSYP
+67 AG
-74 ALNLHA
+74 LLLCGTNHLHA

-89 KNGVVVAGE
+89 KHGIVVAGE
-98 KRAAAIGTQVLERGG
+98 KRAADIGAQVLENGG

-126 SVTKIGSFTIGGEAS
+126 SVTRIGAFTIGGEAA
-141 VILYDVHQQKAH
+141 VILYDAH
-153 ALWAQ
+153 RQRAHTLWAQ

-167 IAWYLKNG
+167 ISWYLKNG

-188 VVDLCVTLLK
+188 VVDLCVTLLR

-220 PSWYVD
+220 PTWYID

-261 EERLQAVA
+261 EVRLQAVA

-293 KRDLAA
+293 KQDLAA

-314 YQVLKCGPWT
+314 YKVLKCGPWT
-324 QGPFLLEGLRLLE
+324 QGPYLLEGLRLLE

-344 GLLSPDY
+344 GLLSADY
-351 VHTVTEVM
+351 IHTVTEVM

-370 ADPRFADV
+370 ADPRFEKV
-378 PMKGLLSEEY
+378 PMKDLLSDSY
-388 AKIRRPLIDPKKAS
+388 AKIRRPLINPQKAS

-414 AVKKGL
+414 AVKKAL
-420 RSFPTQGGTTTLTVV
+420 RSHPTQGGTTTLTVV

-462 HGSRLISLN
+462 HGSRLVSLN

-483 KRPRITLSPAL
+483 KRPRITLSPTL
-494 VLKSGKPVVAISVA
+494 VLKSKRPVVAISVA
-508 GGDLQDQAGLQLVL
+508 GGDLQDQAALQLVL
-522 DHIEFGM
+522 DSIEFGM
-529 HAASAVSTP
+529 HAAAAMSTP
-538 RFATEHHIS
+538 RFATAHHIS
-547 SFGPEGPKLGSLQV
+547 SFGPEGPKLGSLEV
-561 NRDVPEETVKQLE
+561 NRDVPQEGLKDLE
-574 HRGHKVQLTSGEIGG
+574 HRGHKVQFTSGQIGG
-589 AAMISCDLAGECEGS
+589 VAIISCDLANECEGS
-604 GSASQS
+604 GTAAQA
-610 GGK
+610 GK